1 MEFVQHLVDGD
12 GSGITV
18 QWERKRCLCVMNLC
32 ETLNAVKS
40 SVVHRGSDSEESENY
55 ASGFLCPGVTMPSTC

>member
-18 QWERKRCLCVMNLC
+18 QWERKRCLCVMSLC
-32 ETLNAVKS
+32 ETLNACEKL
-40 SVVHRGSDSEESENY
+40 
-55 ASGFLCPGVTMPSTC
+55 SGTRRK